1 MAEGFGAVLK
11 KWRGLRRM
19 SQMELALQAG
29 VSARHLSF
37 LESGRSRP
45 SRGMVLRLSDE
56 LQMPGGARNQLL
68 TAAGLAPAHV
78 SRDLNDAELAPL
90 WQAAE
95 QMLAAHAPY
104 PAMMI
109 DRHWRLLDL
118 NRAAAAMLGSAGIS
132 KGSSLLDALLGN
144 AALRA
149 ALDNLEEVERHS
161 LARLRTELAHF
172 GADPVLEQ
180 AVARLQAN
188 VAASEALRQGLL
200 PAVIPARY
208 RMGGQVLSFFSTI
221 TQFGGTGDLAMSE
234 LRIEM
239 LFPADGATREVLEA
253 MAGQGA
259 ADSAGG

>member
-1 MAEGFGAVLK
+1 MAEAFGAVLK

-19 SQMELALQAG
+19 SQMQLALEAG

-37 LESGRSRP
+37 LESGRSHP

-56 LQMPGGARNQLL
+56 LQLPGAARNQLL
-68 TAAGLAPAHV
+68 TAAGLAPAYV
-78 SRDLNDAELAPL
+78 SRALDDAELAPL
-90 WQAAE
+90 RQAAE
-95 QMLAAHAPY
+95 RMLERHAPY

-109 DRHWRLLDL
+109 DRHWQLLEV
-118 NRAAAAMLGSAGIS
+118 NQAAQLMLGAAGVT
-132 KGSSLLDALLGN
+132 KGSSLIDALLDN

-172 GADPVLEQ
+172 GADPVLER
-180 AVARLQAN
+180 AVARLQEH
-188 VAASEALRQGLL
+188 AAGHAAVPEAAL

-221 TQFGGTGDLAMSE
+221 TQFGGTGDLMMSE

-239 LFPADGATREVLEA
+239 LFPADEETRQVMEA
-253 MAGQGA
+253 MAR
-259 ADSAGG
+259 S

>member
-19 SQMELALQAG
+19 SQMALALEAG

-56 LQMPGGARNQLL
+56 LQVPGGARNQLL
-68 TAAGLAPAHV
+68 AAAGLAPV
-78 SRDLNDAELAPL
+78 FSRRNLNDAELAPL
-90 WQAAE
+90 KQAAE
-95 QMLAAHAPY
+95 QMMIAHEPY
-104 PAMMI
+104 PALMI
-109 DRHWRLLDL
+109 DRHWRLLRL
-118 NRAAAAMLGSAGIS
+118 NRPAALMLEGVGISAGC
-132 KGSSLLDALLGN
+132 SLIEALLEN
-144 AALRA
+144 AGLREV
-149 ALDNLEEVERHS
+149 LENLQDVERLS

-172 GADPVLEQ
+172 GEDPVLEQ
-180 AVARLQAN
+180 AVERLQRM
-188 VAASEALRQGLL
+188 VAASGCAPEGEL

-221 TQFGGTGDLAMSE
+221 TQFGGTGDLAMAE

-239 LFPADGATREVLEA
+239 LFPADEATRETMAA
-253 MAGQGA
+253 M
-259 ADSAGG
+259 GGR

>member
-11 KWRGLRRM
+11 KWRGQRRM
-19 SQMELALQAG
+19 SQMQLALEAG

-45 SRGMVLRLSDE
+45 SRGMVLRLSQE
-56 LQMPGGARNQLL
+56 LQLPGGAQNQLL
-68 TAAGLAPAHV
+68 TAAGLAPAYA
-78 SRDLNDAELAPL
+78 SRDLEDAELAPL
-90 WQAAE
+90 RQAAE
-95 QMLAAHAPY
+95 QMLAAHAPF

-109 DRHWRLLDL
+109 DRHWTLLDL
-118 NRAAAAMLGSAGIS
+118 NRPMQIMLGNAGIA
-132 KGSSLLDALLGN
+132 KGCSLIEALLDN

-149 ALDNLEEVERHS
+149 ALDNLEEVERHN

-172 GADPVLEQ
+172 GPDPVLER
-180 AVARLQAN
+180 AVARLQGN
-188 VAASEALRQGLL
+188 AAGHEAPQEGGL

-208 RMGGQVLSFFSTI
+208 RMGGQVLAFFSTI

-239 LFPADGATREVLEA
+239 LFPADEATREMMVA
-253 MAGQGA
+253 MA
-259 ADSAGG
+259 DT

>member
-1 MAEGFGAVLK
+1 MAEAFGAVLK

-19 SQMELALQAG
+19 SQMQLALEAG

-37 LESGRSRP
+37 LESGRARP
-45 SRGMVLRLSDE
+45 SRGMVLRLSEE
-56 LQMPGGARNQLL
+56 LQLPGGAQNQML
-68 TAAGLAPAHV
+68 TAAGLAPAYA
-78 SRDLNDAELAPL
+78 SRDLDDAALVPL
-90 WQAAE
+90 RQAAA

-109 DRHWRLLDL
+109 DRHWTLLDL
-118 NRAAAAMLGSAGIS
+118 NRPMEMMLSGAGIS
-132 KGSSLLDALLGN
+132 KGSSLINALLGN
-144 AALRA
+144 AALRD

-172 GADPVLEQ
+172 GADPVLEK
-180 AVARLQAN
+180 AVAQLQAN
-188 VAASEALRQGLL
+188 AAAHETPQEGVL

-208 RMGGQVLSFFSTI
+208 RMGGQVLAFFSTI

-239 LFPADGATREVLEA
+239 LFPADEATRQVMEA
-253 MAGQGA
+253 MARP
-259 ADSAGG
+259 